1 MCRPYSS
8 KINYNRVQ
16 TQKYSECAIV
26 QIESCKMHS
35 DSIFMFVEE
44 EMEILVQIHGVSTG
58 PMFCFMAVQ
67 LHFFPTFA
75 VNALK

>member
-1 MCRPYSS
+1 M
-8 KINYNRVQ
+8 Q

-44 EMEILVQIHGVSTG
+44 ELEILVRIHGVSMG
-58 PMFCFMAVQ
+58 PMFCYMAVL

-75 VNALK
+75 VDALK